1 MGQTADKSVGIGQL
15 RCRPHFLIRSFQ
27 FTVTDI
33 LRHCSGKQV
42 GILQHNAQRMPQI
55 RFFDLV
61 DVDAVITD
69 LPVGHIVESV
79 DQIGN
84 RSLSGS
90 GGADEGNLL
99 PRRRVHPDVVEHD
112 LVVGVAEVHAVED
125 HVSLQLH
132 ISGGAVRLVEM
143 LPRPHAGALLRLHN
157 LAVLLLR
164 VYQRDI
170 AVVNF
175 RLLIQQ
181 REHAV
186 CSGHGHHDEVQLHA
200 DLVDGHGKTPVE

>member
-1 MGQTADKSVGIGQL
+1 MRQTADKSVGIGQL
-15 RCRPHFLIRSFQ
+15 RCRPHFLIRSVQ

-33 LRHCSGKQV
+33 LRHGSGKQV

-99 PRRRVHPDVVEHD
+99 PRRR
-112 LVVGVAEVHAVED
+112 GGID

-181 REHAV
+181 REHTV